1 VFGGTIGTAETKEV
15 EKHQLGLTGGDSTA
29 MQDYKTEQR
38 KNSFRAAK
46 DEVNKLN
53 SESG

>member
-1 VFGGTIGTAETKEV
+1 
-15 EKHQLGLTGGDSTA
+15 
-29 MQDYKTEQR
+29 MQDYKTEKR

-53 SESG
+53 SEWGW

>member
-1 VFGGTIGTAETKEV
+1 LT
-15 EKHQLGLTGGDSTA
+15 EKHQLGFNGAESTA
-29 MQDYKTEQR
+29 MQDYKTEKR

-53 SESG
+53 SE

>member
-1 VFGGTIGTAETKEV
+1 M
-15 EKHQLGLTGGDSTA
+15 TGNDSTA
-29 MQDYKTEQR
+29 MQDYKTEKR
-38 KNSFRAAK
+38 KNSFRAVK